1 MSIDAIK
8 PAAIGADYTNSNNIQ
23 PVKPEIRV
31 KEEATGIVQDITKRA
46 AAGSNDITAK
56 DADKEENGSTQGQGT
71 SEAVKKAINEI
82 NKSNPNS
89 IVQFGVHEA
98 TNRMTI
104 KILDKESRKVIKE
117 FPAEKTLDLIA
128 KAWELAGIM
137 VDEKRQEGLLWQLN

>member
-8 PAAIGADYTNSNNIQ
+8 PTTTSTDYANSNVISST
-23 PVKPEIRV
+23 KIDTKARED
-31 KEEATGIVQDITKRA
+31 ASIVQEPNRQTVA
-46 AAGSNDITAK
+46 FPNDITAK
-56 DADKEENGSTQGQGT
+56 EADKEENGNLQGGTST

-137 VDEKRQEGLLWQLN
+137 VDEKR

>member
-8 PAAIGADYTNSNNIQ
+8 PAAIRADYTNSNNIQ

-31 KEEATGIVQDITKRA
+31 KEEATGIIQDITKRA
-46 AAGSNDITAK
+46 ATGSNDITAK

-82 NKSNPNS
+82 NKRNPNS

-117 FPAEKTLDLIA
+117 FPA
-128 KAWELAGIM
+128 
-137 VDEKRQEGLLWQLN
+137 

>member
-1 MSIDAIK
+1 MSIDVIK
-8 PAAIGADYTNSNNIQ
+8 PTATSTDYANSNVISST
-23 PVKPEIRV
+23 KIDTKARED
-31 KEEATGIVQDITKRA
+31 ASIVQEPNRRTVA
-46 AAGSNDITAK
+46 FPNDITAK
-56 DADKEENGSTQGQGT
+56 EADKEENGNLQGGTST

-137 VDEKRQEGLLWQLN
+137 VDEKR

>member
-8 PAAIGADYTNSNNIQ
+8 PAAIRADYTNSNNIQ

-31 KEEATGIVQDITKRA
+31 KEEATGIIQDITKRA
-46 AAGSNDITAK
+46 ATGSNDITAK

-82 NKSNPNS
+82 NKRNPNS

-128 KAWELAGIM
+128 KVWELAGIM
-137 VDEKRQEGLLWQLN
+137 VDEKR

>member
-8 PAAIGADYTNSNNIQ
+8 ATPTSKDYTNSGIAPANKVDAKVRDEETTTGTLQSMN
-23 PVKPEIRV
+23 KYAAKFSNEI
-31 KEEATGIVQDITKRA
+31 T
-46 AAGSNDITAK
+46 SK
-56 DADKEENGSTQGQGT
+56 DYDKDKEENGNAHSAIST

-137 VDEKRQEGLLWQLN
+137 VDEKR

>member
-8 PAAIGADYTNSNNIQ
+8 PAAIRADYTNSNNIQ

-82 NKSNPNS
+82 NKRNPNS

-137 VDEKRQEGLLWQLN
+137 VDEKR

>member
-31 KEEATGIVQDITKRA
+31 KEEATGIIQDITKRA

-137 VDEKRQEGLLWQLN
+137 VDEKR

>member
-31 KEEATGIVQDITKRA
+31 KEEATGIVQDITRRA

-128 KAWELAGIM
+128 KVWELAGIM
-137 VDEKRQEGLLWQLN
+137 VDEKR

>member
-23 PVKPEIRV
+23 PVKPEIRM
-31 KEEATGIVQDITKRA
+31 KDESTGIVQDVNRKA
-46 AAGSNDITAK
+46 AAVSNDITAK
-56 DADKEENGSTQGQGT
+56 DEDKEENGSTQGQGT

-82 NKSNPNS
+82 NKRNPNS

-128 KAWELAGIM
+128 KVWELAGIM
-137 VDEKRQEGLLWQLN
+137 VDEKR

>member
-8 PAAIGADYTNSNNIQ
+8 PAAIRADYTNSNNIQ

-31 KEEATGIVQDITKRA
+31 KEEATGSVQDITKRA

-137 VDEKRQEGLLWQLN
+137 VDEKR

>member
-23 PVKPEIRV
+23 PVKPEIRM
-31 KEEATGIVQDITKRA
+31 KDESTGIVQDITRRA
-46 AAGSNDITAK
+46 AAVSNDITAK
-56 DADKEENGSTQGQGT
+56 DADKEENGSTQGT

-137 VDEKRQEGLLWQLN
+137 VDEKR

>member
-137 VDEKRQEGLLWQLN
+137 VDEKR

>member
-1 MSIDAIK
+1 MKKFKLNINNLDCANCAREIEEELNK
-8 PAAIGADYTNSNNIQ
+8 NSKFKNVVVNF
-23 PVKPEIRV
+23 
-31 KEEATGIVQDITKRA
+31 
-46 AAGSNDITAK
+46 
-56 DADKEENGSTQGQGT
+56 GT
-71 SEAVKKAINEI
+71 SKLSYQAEEEIPINEI

-137 VDEKRQEGLLWQLN
+137 VDEKR

>member
-1 MSIDAIK
+1 MLIDAIK

-31 KEEATGIVQDITKRA
+31 KEEATGSVQDITKRA

-128 KAWELAGIM
+128 KVWELAGIM
-137 VDEKRQEGLLWQLN
+137 VDEKR

>member
-8 PAAIGADYTNSNNIQ
+8 MAATSTDYTNSSTIQ
-23 PVKPEIRV
+23 PVKPEIRM
-31 KEEATGIVQDITKRA
+31 KDESKGIVHEVNRRTADVP
-46 AAGSNDITAK
+46 NDVTSRET
-56 DADKEENGSTQGQGT
+56 DKEDNGTTHGSSNT

-128 KAWELAGIM
+128 KAWEMAGIM
-137 VDEKRQEGLLWQLN
+137 VDEKR

>member
-1 MSIDAIK
+1 MSIDVIK
-8 PAAIGADYTNSNNIQ
+8 PTTTSTDYANSNVI
-23 PVKPEIRV
+23 PSTKIDTKARED
-31 KEEATGIVQDITKRA
+31 ASIVQEPNRQTVA
-46 AAGSNDITAK
+46 FPNDITAK
-56 DADKEENGSTQGQGT
+56 EADKEENGNLQGGTST

-137 VDEKRQEGLLWQLN
+137 VDEKR

>member
-8 PAAIGADYTNSNNIQ
+8 PAAIRADYTNSNNIQ

-31 KEEATGIVQDITKRA
+31 KEEATGIIQDITKRA

-137 VDEKRQEGLLWQLN
+137 VDEKR

>member
-8 PAAIGADYTNSNNIQ
+8 PATISADYTNSNSIQ
-23 PVKPEIRV
+23 SVKPEIRM
-31 KEEATGIVQDITKRA
+31 KDESQGMVQEVNRRTA
-46 AAGSNDITAK
+46 AVPNDITTRE
-56 DADKEENGSTQGQGT
+56 ADKEDNGNVQGTSST

-89 IVQFGVHEA
+89 IVQFGVHES

-137 VDEKRQEGLLWQLN
+137 VDEKR

>member
-8 PAAIGADYTNSNNIQ
+8 PAAIGADYTNSNYIQ

-137 VDEKRQEGLLWQLN
+137 VDEKR

>member
-1 MSIDAIK
+1 MLIDAIK

-31 KEEATGIVQDITKRA
+31 KEEATGSVQDITKRA

-82 NKSNPNS
+82 NKRNPNS

-137 VDEKRQEGLLWQLN
+137 VDEKR

>member
-31 KEEATGIVQDITKRA
+31 KEEATGIVQDITRRA

-137 VDEKRQEGLLWQLN
+137 VDEKR

>member
-8 PAAIGADYTNSNNIQ
+8 PAAIRADYTNSNNIQ

-31 KEEATGIVQDITKRA
+31 KEEATGIIQDITKRA
-46 AAGSNDITAK
+46 ATGSNDITAK

-82 NKSNPNS
+82 NKRNPNS

-104 KILDKESRKVIKE
+104 KILDKESRNVIKE

-137 VDEKRQEGLLWQLN
+137 VDEKR

>member
-8 PAAIGADYTNSNNIQ
+8 PAAIRADYTNSNNIQ

-31 KEEATGIVQDITKRA
+31 KEEATGIIQDITKRA
-46 AAGSNDITAK
+46 ATGSNDITAK

-82 NKSNPNS
+82 NKRNPNS

-137 VDEKRQEGLLWQLN
+137 VDEKR

>member
-8 PAAIGADYTNSNNIQ
+8 PAAIRADYTNSNNIQ

-31 KEEATGIVQDITKRA
+31 KEEATGIIQDITKRA

-128 KAWELAGIM
+128 KVWELAGIM
-137 VDEKRQEGLLWQLN
+137 VDEKR

>member
-23 PVKPEIRV
+23 PVKPEIRM
-31 KEEATGIVQDITKRA
+31 KDESTGIVQDVNRKA
-46 AAGSNDITAK
+46 AAVSNDITAK
-56 DADKEENGSTQGQGT
+56 DEDKEENGSTQGQGT

-137 VDEKRQEGLLWQLN
+137 VDEKR

>member
-1 MSIDAIK
+1 MSIDVIK
-8 PAAIGADYTNSNNIQ
+8 PTATSTDYANSNVISST
-23 PVKPEIRV
+23 KIDTKARED
-31 KEEATGIVQDITKRA
+31 ASIVQEPNRQTVA
-46 AAGSNDITAK
+46 FPNDITAK
-56 DADKEENGSTQGQGT
+56 EADKEENGNLQGGTST

-137 VDEKRQEGLLWQLN
+137 VDEKR

>member
-1 MSIDAIK
+1 MLIDAIK

-31 KEEATGIVQDITKRA
+31 KEEATGSVQDITKRA

-82 NKSNPNS
+82 NKRNPNS

-128 KAWELAGIM
+128 KVWELAGIM
-137 VDEKRQEGLLWQLN
+137 VDEKR